1 MGKFK
6 KVLLLVVALCMM
18 ISIMSI
24 AAAATGDNPVAKIGD
39 TTYASLA
46 DAIAAAQAGDTIEL
60 IADDNVSLTSGGGLV
75 IDKSLTIN
83 GNEFT
88 VYGTPDQTGTN
99 DIFITGSG
107 TVSINGLNVEGFGYN
122 CSTDPAHAPIYV
134 STGFTGTVNLSGV
147 SISRFNRGGLFLYG
161 GTFHVENCTI
171 DCANSRSGAF
181 TKGIEIKGAATGTI
195 ADTTIFNMERSGSD
209 SVAGIELYGTG
220 SVLVDGC
227 TILSDGVNHQS
238 VKATYGIVSSRVGV
252 HDPSGGSLTVKDT
265 YIDVTNAA
273 LSVADSDE
281 YGPVNGYTMIV
292 EDCTFANYV
301 ATWSA
306 SSSITIKSGE
316 FAEDVYVDAGTIY
329 IEGGTFTNF
338 APDGNVVITGGIFD
352 ADPTAFVAEGY
363 KATDNGD
370 GTWTVAPADVYT
382 AAASAATG
390 NLSLGGS
397 GSTFRFTITKNG
409 TKLTTTAEY
418 SAEKDNW
425 ELVYDPAY
433 IELTKTAVSGSG
445 IGYTV
450 KALKAG
456 ETTITFRKIA
466 DHTITASTV
475 LTNKHAVFITYNR
488 GTDDSGNKYLLE
500 KGALT
505 INKIT
510 FDGVP

>member
-60 IADDNVSLTSGGGLV
+60 IADDNVSLTSGGELV

-161 GTFHVENCTI
+161 GTFHVENCMI

-227 TILSDGVNHQS
+227 TILSDGVITNPL
-238 VKATYGIVSSRVGV
+238 K
-252 HDPSGGSLTVKDT
+252 PLT
-265 YIDVTNAA
+265 A
-273 LSVADSDE
+273 LF
-281 YGPVNGYTMIV
+281 P
-292 EDCTFANYV
+292 
-301 ATWSA
+301 
-306 SSSITIKSGE
+306 
-316 FAEDVYVDAGTIY
+316 
-329 IEGGTFTNF
+329 
-338 APDGNVVITGGIFD
+338 
-352 ADPTAFVAEGY
+352 
-363 KATDNGD
+363 
-370 GTWTVAPADVYT
+370 
-382 AAASAATG
+382 AASA
-390 NLSLGGS
+390 
-397 GSTFRFTITKNG
+397 FMIPV
-409 TKLTTTAEY
+409 AE
-418 SAEKDNW
+418 
-425 ELVYDPAY
+425 
-433 IELTKTAVSGSG
+433 
-445 IGYTV
+445 
-450 KALKAG
+450 
-456 ETTITFRKIA
+456 
-466 DHTITASTV
+466 AS
-475 LTNKHAVFITYNR
+475 R
-488 GTDDSGNKYLLE
+488 
-500 KGALT
+500 
-505 INKIT
+505 
-510 FDGVP
+510 